1 MVAVNRIGRTFG
13 VLAVGAVLAGALTGC
28 AKAVHGTA
36 LAIANP
42 TTAPAGSGSGGS
54 GTPTTPAGGGNVTQ
68 QAQQTCSTLPKA
80 AVTSA
85 FGVPDVTVTTDSGT
99 TLSGG
104 IIQIQCVI
112 TSSSGFRANVI
123 VQVYPSTQITTA
135 DQYFQIM
142 QGKYPSVQKL
152 NGINGADVAGIFQDT
167 PKTGSLVD
175 EAFAAKTDTAAN
187 TVDVVIA
194 GVADTPGIQP
204 KLVSFV
210 TALASP

>member
-1 MVAVNRIGRTFG
+1 VNRIGRTFG
-13 VLAVGAVLAGALTGC
+13 VLAVGAVLAGALAGC
-28 AKAVHGTA
+28 AKAVNGTA

-42 TTAPAGSGSGGS
+42 TTAPASSGG
-54 GTPTTPAGGGNVTQ
+54 GGIIPTTPAGGGNVTQ

-99 TLSGG
+99 TLQGG
-104 IIQIQCVI
+104 IIQIKCVI
-112 TSSSGFRANVI
+112 TSSSGFRANVV
-123 VQVYPSTQITTA
+123 VQVYPSTTITTA

-142 QGKYPSVQKL
+142 QRQFTSVQKL

-167 PKTGSLVD
+167 PQKGSLVD
-175 EAFAAKTDTAAN
+175 EAFAAKKDTAAN
-187 TVDVVIA
+187 TVDVVLA

-204 KLVSFV
+204 KLVSFI